1 MAVRCFVDTGA
12 YFALFFIRDQY
23 HQESRQIWDRLNADK
38 ALIWTTN
45 HVLDELA
52 TLLARKTTYE
62 FSATKMQGIYDSEG
76 MRIERSSR
84 RDEVKAIDY
93 FRKFADQ
100 KVSFTDCLSFAIM
113 NRVGLK
119 EVFTFDRHFGLAGF
133 KLIQ

>member
-1 MAVRCFVDTGA
+1 
-12 YFALFFIRDQY
+12 
-23 HQESRQIWDRLNADK
+23 
-38 ALIWTTN
+38 
-45 HVLDELA
+45 
-52 TLLARKTTYE
+52 
-62 FSATKMQGIYDSEG
+62 MQGIYDSED

-84 RDEVKAIDY
+84 RDEVKAIEF

-133 KLIQ
+133 NLIQ